1 MSYEDQSF
9 QTMPMMNSGYDE
21 SVEAL
26 NDEQD
31 ESPILAC
38 LRAKN
43 RRKEAMPPLSSHS
56 SHSPYSTHSATS
68 DLDDNSLCPLDAFE
82 DDDDMLSVDDAKF
95 VDFALRI
102 SVDSVSTGFND
113 STNSGFSLDDNSFF
127 ELANDIEN
135 DEGEHQNAPNAVAAP
150 VYQDTMESLNQ
161 SISSLNEAFEK
172 LTSCMDRTAQSRS
185 ILKQFKDAT
194 PGGTLS
200 PEGSQRSAC
209 GLGGSSQGP
218 RRRGGLSRSSS
229 NTSLNSHGSSRSLG
243 SLGRKSKNK
252 MTRKLRRHVK
262 TDLRSDLRND
272 LIRGVFTNQTMP
284 QQIILH
290 DK

>member
-1 MSYEDQSF
+1 MNYESQSF
-9 QTMPMMNSGYDE
+9 QTMPMMNSDYDE
-21 SVEAL
+21 PL

-43 RRKEAMPPLSSHS
+43 RSKEVMQPLSSQS
-56 SHSPYSTHSATS
+56 SHSVYSTHSATS

-82 DDDDMLSVDDAKF
+82 DDDDMLSIDDAKF

-102 SVDSVSTGFND
+102 SADSVSTGFHD
-113 STNSGFSLDDNSFF
+113 STTSGFSLDDNSFF

-135 DEGEHQNAPNAVAAP
+135 DEGEHQNAQNAVAAP

-161 SISSLNEAFEK
+161 SISSLNDAFEK

-185 ILKQFKDAT
+185 MLKQFKDTT
-194 PGGTLS
+194 PGGALS
-200 PEGSQRSAC
+200 DESSQRSLG
-209 GLGGSSQGP
+209 GLGGSSHGP
-218 RRRGGLSRSSS
+218 RRKSGLSRSSS

-243 SLGRKSKNK
+243 SLGRKSKIK
-252 MTRKLRRHVK
+252 RTRKLRRHVK
-262 TDLRSDLRND
+262 SDLHSDLRRD
-272 LIRGVFTNQTMP
+272 LTRGGFTNQTMP
-284 QQIILH
+284 HHIILH